1 MTAFDFN
8 APVADDVQESRLRWQ
23 KILDEMEFEDT
34 YTGNLAGMIGPDPT
48 LSPSVNVVK
57 FYNGEGDVAL
67 CLNFST
73 GEVKLSDYMRADEA
87 AQLFWDRVM
96 ELNPYP
102 TQEVAVYSPESRTE
116 QLGFFM
122 TSKGEKMAWWET
134 PGDGMDIGDAPV
146 RKLDE
151 PTPHPVEQF
160 EFFTVSLLVDE
171 NESNYN
177 RAMKVV
183 K

>member
-1 MTAFDFN
+1 MAEDNKFEWDQRI
-8 APVADDVQESRLRWQ
+8 V
-23 KILDEMEFEDT
+23 DEMWCKGISEIDLTDMTVSVDFAASYD
-34 YTGNLAGMIGPDPT
+34 APMWAVPT
-48 LSPSVNVVK
+48 NNEVK